1 VKFSVGFVLSNFTC
15 NLTSFEGFISS
26 DIMFGLFR
34 ASIASQDAES
44 APGFGK
50 RPKESPG
57 ELLLSDAFPLKY
69 LITFDQIFWS
79 SEESPQADS

>member
-1 VKFSVGFVLSNFTC
+1 VKFSVGFVLSNFIC
-15 NLTSFEGFISS
+15 NLTSFEGFTSNG
-26 DIMFGLFR
+26 IMFGLFR

-57 ELLLSDAFPLKY
+57 GLLLSNDFPLKY
-69 LITFDQIFWS
+69 LITFDRIFLS
-79 SEESPQADS
+79 SEESPQP